1 MLSDSSPTH
10 RLYADCLYAGIDPA
24 TFTPDWASTAP
35 EATIQY
41 DLEIFLQDSLAEWES
56 ANLNP

>member
-10 RLYADCLYAGIDPA
+10 RLYADCLFAGIDPE
-24 TFTPDWASTAP
+24 TFTPDWSPSAP
-35 EATIQY
+35 EATAQY
-41 DLEIFLQDSLAEWES
+41 DLEIFLNDSLAEWKS